1 MASSISL
8 KPKLSSAIT
17 GVDPGTGEYMSKADR
32 IAHFKKTR
40 ISRDKVFGNNNTSS
54 ALAKITPTQPALPD
68 AGGAL
73 ANKPDDSG
81 SGGGRDVWKE
91 ISNIR
96 KSVETLQETVKKISD
111 SLLEQKKDEVDA
123 EKKKKRTLLLA
134 GEKEKAEKKEGL
146 LEKMPEKMK
155 NTLLAPVEAIG
166 KAAGGILQKLQDFF
180 MVIFGGFLMDKGLKA
195 IQAFME
201 GDYLKFAGLVGT
213 IIGSVAVVGG
223 IMMAMNG
230 ALFALPGLIASV
242 ASALATVGAAIIGFL
257 LSPVGLITLAV
268 IAGIGAAV
276 LGANAIRTAMAGGK
290 EFREA
295 HKKNNEKL
303 KNMDAMGV
311 SSGGKI
317 RVDGKNVDVMEH
329 GTEEQKA
336 AYMDFKAE
344 RDRLDGIRD
353 GMNDEI
359 DKTHDEF
366 WENVRKTSPPRI
378 NRTARKL
385 HWEEARVTWKEKK
398 KGIRD
403 KWEAKITG
411 GAAPAAPKT
420 DAKVD
425 GKSSAKVS
433 TSEGKDPEITG
444 VKPPT
449 TPGPVGDPKP
459 NVVVKKPTQQG
470 GGPGMPVG
478 QGQSTQVPAIASSN
492 PSNFYTLY
500 AKINYNL
507 VN

>member
-8 KPKLSSAIT
+8 KPTLSPAIT

-32 IAHFKKTR
+32 IAQFKKTR

-73 ANKPDDSG
+73 VKKPDDK
-81 SGGGRDVWKE
+81 GGGGGDVWKE

-111 SLLEQKKDEVDA
+111 SLLEQKEDKEDA

-155 NTLLAPVEAIG
+155 NTLLAPVKAIG
-166 KAAGGILQKLQDFF
+166 DAAGGILQKLQDFF

-223 IMMAMNG
+223 IMMALNG
-230 ALFALPGLIASV
+230 GLFALPGLIASV
-242 ASALATVGAAIIGFL
+242 ASTLATVGTAIIGFL
-257 LSPVGLITLAV
+257 LSPAGLITMAV

-303 KNMDAMGV
+303 KNMDSLGV
-311 SSGGKI
+311 TSGGKI
-317 RVDGKNVDVMEH
+317 KVDGKNVDVMEH

-359 DKTHDEF
+359 NKTHDEF
-366 WENVRKTSPPRI
+366 WENVRKTSPPHFT
-378 NRTARKL
+378 TARKL

-398 KGIRD
+398 QGIRD

-425 GKSSAKVS
+425 GKPSAEVS

-449 TPGPVGDPKP
+449 TPGPVGDPQP

-470 GGPGMPVG
+470 GGPGMPTG
-478 QGQSTQVPAIASSN
+478 QGQSTEVPAIASSN

>member
-73 ANKPDDSG
+73 AKKPEG
-81 SGGGRDVWKE
+81 QGGGDVWKE
-91 ISNIR
+91 ILNIR

-111 SLLEQKKDEVDA
+111 SLLEQKKDKDDA

-134 GEKEKAEKKEGL
+134 GEKENAEKKEGL

-155 NTLLAPVEAIG
+155 NTLLAPVKAIG
-166 KAAGGILQKLQDFF
+166 DAAGGILQKLQDFF

-303 KNMDAMGV
+303 KNLDAMGV

-317 RVDGKNVDVMEH
+317 KVDGKDVDVMEH
-329 GTEEQKA
+329 GTDEQKA
-336 AYMDFKAE
+336 AYMDFNAE
-344 RDRLDGIRD
+344 KDRLNGIRD

-359 DKTHDEF
+359 NKTNKEF
-366 WENVRKTSPPRI
+366 WDNIEKTSPPHFT
-378 NRTARKL
+378 TARKL
-385 HWEEARVTWKEKK
+385 HWEEARVTWEEKK

-411 GAAPAAPKT
+411 GAAPASPKK
-420 DAKVD
+420 DVKVD

-433 TSEGKDPEITG
+433 TGEGKDPGISG

-470 GGPGMPVG
+470 GGPTMPVG

-500 AKINYNL
+500 SKINYNL

>member
-8 KPKLSSAIT
+8 KPTLSPAIT
-17 GVDPGTGEYMSKADR
+17 GVDPGTGEYMSKEDR

-40 ISRDKVFGNNNTSS
+40 ISRDKVFGNKNTSS
-54 ALAKITPTQPALPD
+54 ALAKITPSQPALPD

-73 ANKPDDSG
+73 VKKPDDE
-81 SGGGRDVWKE
+81 GGGGGNVWKE
-91 ISNIR
+91 ITNIR
-96 KSVETLQETVKKISD
+96 KSVEKLQETVKKLSD
-111 SLLEQKKDEVDA
+111 SLLKQKEDKEDA
-123 EKKKKRTLLLA
+123 EKKKKRTLLLE
-134 GEKEKAEKKEGL
+134 GEKAKAEKKEGL
-146 LEKMPEKMK
+146 LEKVPEKMK
-155 NTLLAPVEAIG
+155 NALLSPVKAIG
-166 KAAGGILQKLQDFF
+166 DSVGGILQKLQDFF
-180 MVIFGGFLMDKGLKA
+180 MIIFGGFLMDKGLKA

-213 IIGSVAVVGG
+213 IIGSITVVGG
-223 IMMAMNG
+223 IMMALSG
-230 ALFALPGLIASV
+230 GLFALPGLIAPI

-257 LSPVGLITLAV
+257 LSPAGLITLAV

-276 LGANAIRTAMAGGK
+276 MGANAIRTAMAGGK

-303 KNMDAMGV
+303 KNMKEMGV
-311 SSGGKI
+311 TSGGKI
-317 RVDGKNVDVMEH
+317 EVDGKMVDVMEH
-329 GTEEQKA
+329 GTDEQKA

-359 DKTHDEF
+359 NKTKKEF
-366 WENVRKTSPPRI
+366 WDNVRKTSPLFG
-378 NRTARKL
+378 TERKL
-385 HWEEARVTWKEKK
+385 HWKKARVTWKETK

-411 GAAPAAPKT
+411 EAAPPAPKP

-425 GKSSAKVS
+425 SKPSAEVS
-433 TSEGKDPEITG
+433 TSEGKDPEISG

-470 GGPGMPVG
+470 DRPTMPTG

>member
-8 KPKLSSAIT
+8 KPTLSPAIT

-32 IAHFKKTR
+32 IAQFKKTR

-54 ALAKITPTQPALPD
+54 ALAKITPTQSAVPD

-73 ANKPDDSG
+73 VKKPDDK
-81 SGGGRDVWKE
+81 SGGGGDVWKE

-111 SLLEQKKDEVDA
+111 SLLEQKEDKEDA

-155 NTLLAPVEAIG
+155 NTLLAPVKAIG
-166 KAAGGILQKLQDFF
+166 DAAGGILQKLQDFF

-223 IMMAMNG
+223 IMMALNG
-230 ALFALPGLIASV
+230 GLFALPGLIASV
-242 ASALATVGAAIIGFL
+242 ASTLATVGAAIVGFL
-257 LSPVGLITLAV
+257 LSPAGLITMAV
-268 IAGIGAAV
+268 ILGIGAAV

-303 KNMDAMGV
+303 KNMDSLGV
-311 SSGGKI
+311 TSGGKI
-317 RVDGKNVDVMEH
+317 KVDGKNVDVMEH

-359 DKTHDEF
+359 NKTHDEF
-366 WENVRKTSPPRI
+366 WENVRKTSPPHFT
-378 NRTARKL
+378 TARKL

-398 KGIRD
+398 QGIRD

-425 GKSSAKVS
+425 GTSSTKVS
-433 TSEGKDPEITG
+433 TSEGKDPEISG

-449 TPGPVGDPKP
+449 TPGPVGDPQP

-470 GGPGMPVG
+470 GGPGMPTG
-478 QGQSTQVPAIASSN
+478 QGQSTEVPAIASSN

>member
-1 MASSISL
+1 VASSISL
-8 KPKLSSAIT
+8 KPTLSPAIT
-17 GVDPGTGEYMSKADR
+17 GVDPGTGEYMSKSDR
-32 IAHFKKTR
+32 IAQFKKTR
-40 ISRDKVFGNNNTSS
+40 ISRDKVFGNNDTSS

-73 ANKPDDSG
+73 ANKPADSG

-111 SLLEQKKDEVDA
+111 SLLEQKKDKDDA

-155 NTLLAPVEAIG
+155 NTLLAPVKAIG
-166 KAAGGILQKLQDFF
+166 DAAGGILQKLQDFF
-180 MVIFGGFLMDKGLKA
+180 MIIFGGFLMDKGLKA

-317 RVDGKNVDVMEH
+317 KVDGKDVDVMEH
-329 GTEEQKA
+329 GTDEQKA

-344 RDRLDGIRD
+344 KDRLNGIRD

-359 DKTHDEF
+359 DKKKKEF
-366 WENVRKTSPPRI
+366 FDNIRKTSPPRGT
-378 NRTARKL
+378 TARTLYWK
-385 HWEEARVTWKEKK
+385 EARVEWEEKQQ
-398 KGIRD
+398 GIRD

-420 DAKVD
+420 DAKID
-425 GKSSAKVS
+425 GKSSAEVS
-433 TSEGKDPEITG
+433 TSEGKDPEISG

-459 NVVVKKPTQQG
+459 NVVVKKPTQKG
-470 GGPGMPVG
+470 GGPTMPTG

>member
-8 KPKLSSAIT
+8 KPTLSSAIT
-17 GVDPGTGEYMSKADR
+17 GVDPSGQYMSNEARKA
-32 IAHFKKTR
+32 AFHKTK
-40 ISRDKVFGNNNTSS
+40 ISRHKVFGNNNTSS
-54 ALAKITPTQPALPD
+54 ALANITPTQSALPD

-73 ANKPDDSG
+73 VKKPDDSG

-111 SLLEQKKDEVDA
+111 SLLEQKKDKDDA

-134 GEKEKAEKKEGL
+134 GEKEKADKKEGL

-166 KAAGGILQKLQDFF
+166 KAAGGILNTLKEVF
-180 MVIFGGFLMDKGLKA
+180 MTLFTGFLLDKGLKA
-195 IQAFME
+195 VQAFME
-201 GDYLKFAGLVGT
+201 GDYLKFAGFVAT

-223 IMMAMNG
+223 IMMAMSG
-230 ALFALPGLIASV
+230 GLFALPGLIAPI

-257 LSPVGLITLAV
+257 LSPAGLITLAV

-295 HKKNNEKL
+295 HKKNNENL
-303 KNMDAMGV
+303 KKMDAMGV

-317 RVDGKNVDVMEH
+317 KVDGKNVDVMEH

-359 DKTHDEF
+359 NKTHDEF
-366 WENVRKTSPPRI
+366 WENVRKTSPPHFT
-378 NRTARKL
+378 TARKL

-398 KGIRD
+398 QGIRD

-411 GAAPAAPKT
+411 EAAPAAPKT

-433 TSEGKDPEITG
+433 TSEGKDPEISKVTG
-444 VKPPT
+444 GET
-449 TPGPVGDPKP
+449 QLGPVGDPKP
-459 NVVVKKPTQQG
+459 NVVVTKPNQQG
-470 GGPGMPVG
+470 GLPGMPTG
-478 QGQSTQVPAIASSN
+478 QGQSTEVPAIASSN

>member
-8 KPKLSSAIT
+8 KPTLSPAIT
-17 GVDPGTGEYMSKADR
+17 GVDPGTGEYMSNKDR

-54 ALAKITPTQPALPD
+54 ALANITPTQSALPD

-73 ANKPDDSG
+73 VKKPDDSS

-96 KSVETLQETVKKISD
+96 KSVETLQNTVKKISD
-111 SLLEQKKDEVDA
+111 SLLEQKEDEVDA
-123 EKKKKRTLLLA
+123 EKKKKRTLLLE
-134 GEKEKAEKKEGL
+134 GEKERADKKEGL
-146 LEKMPEKMK
+146 LEKVPEKMK
-155 NTLLAPVEAIG
+155 NTLLAPVKAIG
-166 KAAGGILQKLQDFF
+166 DAAGGILQKLQDFF

-223 IMMAMNG
+223 IMMALSG
-230 ALFALPGLIASV
+230 GLFALPGLIASV

-257 LSPVGLITLAV
+257 LSPAGLITLAV

-303 KNMDAMGV
+303 KKMDAMGV

-317 RVDGKNVDVMEH
+317 KVDGKMVDVMEH
-329 GTEEQKA
+329 GTDEQKA

-359 DKTHDEF
+359 DKTKKEF
-366 WENVRKTSPPRI
+366 FDNIRANEPPRG
-378 NRTARKL
+378 TERKL
-385 HWEEARVTWKEKK
+385 YWEEARVEWQEKK
-398 KGIRD
+398 QGIRD

-411 GAAPAAPKT
+411 EAAPAAPKT

-425 GKSSAKVS
+425 SKPSAKVS
-433 TSEGKDPEITG
+433 TSEGKDPEISG

-470 GGPGMPVG
+470 DRPTMPTG

>member
-8 KPKLSSAIT
+8 KPTLSPAIT

-32 IAHFKKTR
+32 IAQFKKTK
-40 ISRDKVFGNNNTSS
+40 ISRDKVFGSNNTSS
-54 ALAKITPTQPALPD
+54 ALAKITPTQSALPD

-73 ANKPDDSG
+73 VKKPDDSG
-81 SGGGRDVWKE
+81 GGGGGDVWKE

-111 SLLEQKKDEVDA
+111 SLLEQKKDKDDA

-134 GEKEKAEKKEGL
+134 GEKEKAGKKEGL

-155 NTLLAPVEAIG
+155 NALLAPVEAIG
-166 KAAGGILQKLQDFF
+166 KAAGGILDTLKEVF
-180 MVIFGGFLMDKGLKA
+180 MTIFTGFLLDKGLKA
-195 IQAFME
+195 IQAFMD
-201 GDYLKFAGLVGT
+201 GDYLKFAGFVAT

-223 IMMAMNG
+223 IMMAMSG
-230 ALFALPGLIASV
+230 GLFALPGLIAPI

-257 LSPVGLITLAV
+257 LSPAGLITLAV

-295 HKKNNEKL
+295 HKKNNENL
-303 KNMDAMGV
+303 KKMDAMGV

-317 RVDGKNVDVMEH
+317 KVDGKMVDVMEH
-329 GTEEQKA
+329 GTDEQKA

-344 RDRLDGIRD
+344 KDRLNGIRD

-359 DKTHDEF
+359 NKTHDEF
-366 WENVRKTSPPRI
+366 WENVRKTSPSRL

-385 HWEEARVTWKEKK
+385 HWEEARVTWKETK

-411 GAAPAAPKT
+411 ESAPAAPKT

-425 GKSSAKVS
+425 SASSTKVS
-433 TSEGKDPEITG
+433 ASEGKDPQISKVT
-444 VKPPT
+444 PPT

-459 NVVVKKPTQQG
+459 NIVVKKPNQQG
-470 GGPGMPVG
+470 GGPTMPTG
-478 QGQSTQVPAIASSN
+478 KGQSTEVPAIASSN

-500 AKINYNL
+500 SKINYNL

>member
-1 MASSISL
+1 VASSISL
-8 KPKLSSAIT
+8 KPTLSPAIT
-17 GVDPGTGEYMSKADR
+17 GVDPSTGGYMSNEDR

-40 ISRDKVFGNNNTSS
+40 ISRDKVFGNNDTSS
-54 ALAKITPTQPALPD
+54 ALAKITPTQSAVPD

-73 ANKPDDSG
+73 ANKPADSG

-111 SLLEQKKDEVDA
+111 SLLEQKKDKDDA

-155 NTLLAPVEAIG
+155 NTLLAPVKAIG
-166 KAAGGILQKLQDFF
+166 DAAGGILQKLQDFF
-180 MVIFGGFLMDKGLKA
+180 MIIFGGFLMDKGLKA

-303 KNMDAMGV
+303 KNLDAMGV

-317 RVDGKNVDVMEH
+317 RVDGKDVDVMEH
-329 GTEEQKA
+329 GTDEQKA

-344 RDRLDGIRD
+344 KDRLNGIRD

-359 DKTHDEF
+359 DKTKKEF
-366 WENVRKTSPPRI
+366 FDKIRKTSPPRGT
-378 NRTARKL
+378 TARTL
-385 HWEEARVTWKEKK
+385 HWEEARVEWKEKK

-420 DAKVD
+420 DAKID
-425 GKSSAKVS
+425 GKSSAEVS

-500 AKINYNL
+500 SKINYNL

>member
-8 KPKLSSAIT
+8 KPTLSPAIT

-32 IAHFKKTR
+32 IAQFKKTR

-73 ANKPDDSG
+73 VKKPDDK
-81 SGGGRDVWKE
+81 GGGGGDVWKE

-111 SLLEQKKDEVDA
+111 SLLEQKEDKEDA

-155 NTLLAPVEAIG
+155 NTLLAPVKAIG
-166 KAAGGILQKLQDFF
+166 DAAGGILQKLQDFF

-242 ASALATVGAAIIGFL
+242 ASTLATVGTAIIGFL
-257 LSPVGLITLAV
+257 LSPAGLITMAV

-317 RVDGKNVDVMEH
+317 KVDGKNVDVMEH

-359 DKTHDEF
+359 NKTHDEF
-366 WENVRKTSPPRI
+366 WENVRKTSPPHFT
-378 NRTARKL
+378 TARKL

-398 KGIRD
+398 QGIRD

-425 GKSSAKVS
+425 GKPSAEVS

-449 TPGPVGDPKP
+449 TPGPVGDPQP
-459 NVVVKKPTQQG
+459 NVVVKKPTQKG
-470 GGPGMPVG
+470 GGPTAPVG

>member
-8 KPKLSSAIT
+8 KPTLSPAIT

-32 IAHFKKTR
+32 IAQFKKTR

-73 ANKPDDSG
+73 AKKPAEQ
-81 SGGGRDVWKE
+81 GGGDVWKE

-111 SLLEQKKDEVDA
+111 SLLEQKEDKEDA

-146 LEKMPEKMK
+146 LEKIPEKMK
-155 NTLLAPVEAIG
+155 NTLLSPVKAIG
-166 KAAGGILQKLQDFF
+166 DAAGGILQKLQDFF

-257 LSPVGLITLAV
+257 LSPAGLITLAV

-317 RVDGKNVDVMEH
+317 KVDGKNVDVMEH

-359 DKTHDEF
+359 NKTHDEF
-366 WENVRKTSPPRI
+366 WENVRKTSPPHFT
-378 NRTARKL
+378 TARKL

-398 KGIRD
+398 QGIRD

-420 DAKVD
+420 DAKID
-425 GKSSAKVS
+425 GKSSAEVS

-449 TPGPVGDPKP
+449 TPGPVGDPQP
-459 NVVVKKPTQQG
+459 NVVVKKPTQKG
-470 GGPGMPVG
+470 GGPTAPVG